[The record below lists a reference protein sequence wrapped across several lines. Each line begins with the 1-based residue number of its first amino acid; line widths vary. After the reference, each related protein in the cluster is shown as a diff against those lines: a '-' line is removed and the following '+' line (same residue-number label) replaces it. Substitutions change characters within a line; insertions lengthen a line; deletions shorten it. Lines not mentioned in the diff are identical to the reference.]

1 MKVIYIHHANRKVI
15 GKPCQQDDIT
25 ELGNKDA
32 ELTGE
37 LLGGVKDKA
46 NIVAIFCSTFLRCT
60 KTAKIINEKL
70 NLPIILDERLNE
82 FKSIENESW
91 FECQKRI
98 RSVIDEIVEKYNDDE
113 CVICITSGV
122 NVAPFISKAYGLD
135 CDESA
140 PMIGVPSCSA
150 LVFDYKKEKIK

>member
-1 MKVIYIHHANRKVI
+1 MKVIYIHHANRKVV

-25 ELGNKDA
+25 ELGKRDA

-37 LLGGVKDKA
+37 LLSGVKDKA

-82 FKSIENESW
+82 FKSMENESW
-91 FECQKRI
+91 LDCQKRI
-98 RSVIDEIVEKYNDDE
+98 RSVIDEIVEKYSDDE
-113 CVICITSGV
+113 CVICVTSGV
-122 NVAPFISKAYGLD
+122 NVAAFISKAYGFKSD
-135 CDESA
+135 NAA
-140 PMIGVPSCSA
+140 PMIGVPSCSP
-150 LVFDYKKEKIK
+150 LVFEYKKEK